1 MQHRVEGGG
10 GGEEGDE
17 GEKVKKIPKPLEGR
31 EKEEEGRREG
41 ASEVEEQVGRYG
53 SKGMGVLERRQ
64 AGGGATFK
72 RKNINKEF
80 EFQSSSKMMSVS
92 QKKKTSFHHIT
103 NQLKHSQK
111 EKESCWCL

>member
-1 MQHRVEGGG
+1 M
-10 GGEEGDE
+10 
-17 GEKVKKIPKPLEGR
+17 
-31 EKEEEGRREG
+31 
-41 ASEVEEQVGRYG
+41 GRYG

-92 QKKKTSFHHIT
+92 QKKKNIIPSLQTS
-103 NQLKHSQK
+103 
-111 EKESCWCL
+111 